1 VKLESDRTVDECYV
15 KEGDEVK
22 EGQKLFS
29 YDTQDDEDKLAQAEI
44 NIEKAQSDIELS
56 EKAIEQYEKEKTTA
70 SADNQLGITTSIL
83 QEQNE
88 IKQNEY
94 EIKSSELEI
103 EKLKETIANATVTAE
118 MDGIIQKISDPDN
131 SDSYSYSSSSSSSAY
146 ITILAV
152 GDYRIK
158 GTVNEQN
165 YSQLYP
171 GMEMIVYSRVDA
183 TQTWIGTITEI
194 KNEADSDSDDDS
206 YYYYSYSGD
215 SGSSNYT
222 FYVELESSEG
232 LMLGQHVYMEEN
244 AGQNEQKDGLWLE
257 DYYIMEEDGH
267 AYVWLANESNLIEK
281 HEVTLGE
288 YDEDLSKYEILDG
301 LTQDDYIAYPLETIS
316 EGNPVIYNDYTSSAD
331 DLGDLSDAF
340 SDGSYSD
347 VYDEFDDVDFEYDDD
362 DSDDFEF
369 DDEDYDDED
378 YDYDED
384 YDEDDDEDYEDY
396 DEDDEDVRG

>member
-1 VKLESDRTVDECYV
+1 
-15 KEGDEVK
+15 
-22 EGQKLFS
+22 
-29 YDTQDDEDKLAQAEI
+29 
-44 NIEKAQSDIELS
+44 
-56 EKAIEQYEKEKTTA
+56 
-70 SADNQLGITTSIL
+70 
-83 QEQNE
+83 
-88 IKQNEY
+88 
-94 EIKSSELEI
+94 
-103 EKLKETIANATVTAE
+103 
-118 MDGIIQKISDPDN
+118 
-131 SDSYSYSSSSSSSAY
+131 
-146 ITILAV
+146 
-152 GDYRIK
+152 
-158 GTVNEQN
+158 
-165 YSQLYP
+165 
-171 GMEMIVYSRVDA
+171 
-183 TQTWIGTITEI
+183 
-194 KNEADSDSDDDS
+194 
-206 YYYYSYSGD
+206 
-215 SGSSNYT
+215 
-222 FYVELESSEG
+222 
-232 LMLGQHVYMEEN
+232 
-244 AGQNEQKDGLWLE
+244 
-257 DYYIMEEDGH
+257 MEEDGH

-384 YDEDDDEDYEDY
+384 DDEDYEDY